1 MNQHSHFFSNKKNLL
16 LILGIAVIAFNLRP
30 AITSV
35 GPVIGSIRTDF
46 GLSNG
51 AAGLITTLPLLSFAI
66 LSPIAPR
73 IGQKLGFEGAIVAG
87 LCVLLLG
94 IVLRATGFLSF
105 LFIGTALVGVGI
117 AICNVL
123 LPGLAKLHFPLKVGL
138 ITSVYSTL
146 MSVFAA
152 LASGITV
159 PLAEGAG
166 LGWNTTLFLW
176 GGLVLLGLAV
186 WVPQLRGKN
195 SEPRPEEVQPLS
207 SSLWKSPIAWQVTLF
222 MGLQSFLFYS
232 SVAWLPEIMQSHG
245 MNIAAAGWMLSLMQ
259 FAGLPGNFL
268 APIIAGKMK
277 DQRAIV
283 IVISI
288 FYTLGVCGLII
299 GGSTTFLVISIIL
312 MGLASGS
319 SISLALTLIGLRSA
333 NAKQASKLSG
343 MSQSLGY
350 LLAASGPIVIGLV
363 FDFFHTW
370 TAPLLLFIVILAAM
384 VITGLGAGRNQYA
397 VRELEAGN

>member
-1 MNQHSHFFSNKKNLL
+1 MSQHQSFFSNKKQWL

-35 GPVIGSIRTDF
+35 GPVIASIRTDF

-51 AAGLITTLPLLSFAI
+51 TAGLITTLPLLSFAL
-66 LSPIAPR
+66 LSPLAPK

-87 LCVLLLG
+87 LFVLFIG
-94 IVLRATGFLSF
+94 ILLRATGLLSF
-105 LFIGTALVGVGI
+105 LFIGTALIGIGI

-159 PLAEGAG
+159 PLAEGVG
-166 LGWNTTLFLW
+166 LGWNTTLLLW
-176 GGLVLLGLAV
+176 AALVLVGLAV

-195 SEPRPEEVQPLS
+195 SEPSAAQVQPLS
-207 SSLWKSPIAWQVTLF
+207 SSLWRSAIAWQVTLF

-245 MNIAAAGWMLSLMQ
+245 MEVATAGWMLSLMQ

-268 APIIAGKMK
+268 APILAGRMT
-277 DQRAIV
+277 DQRALI
-283 IVISI
+283 IGISI
-288 FYTLGVCGLII
+288 LYTLGISGLLI
-299 GGSTTFLVISIIL
+299 GGSTAFLIVSIIL

-333 NAKQASKLSG
+333 TAKQASKLSG
-343 MSQSLGY
+343 MAQSLGY
-350 LLAASGPIVIGLV
+350 LLAAAGPIAVGLL

-370 TAPLLLFIVILAAM
+370 TAPLLLFIIILIAM

-397 VRELEAGN
+397 TRDLEPTE